1 MHFEIHHFSDK
12 RFHNLLYPHSP
23 TAECRFHVR
32 NNQHAKT
39 HPQRLFQL
47 AAQPA
52 VPAAA
57 RQPHSLWG
65 WLYFCQA
72 IRHRGATA
80 QAYVRAK
87 APRHT
92 HTPFTSLWNVNI
104 SAPVSNKE
112 CRVCLTQS
120 RAGTTLIQQ
129 VLKYTLIHSK
139 NKKKTKIKQSKEAT
153 TAKQHW
159 KKKKQTSRQKTK
171 QKTLKHNNT
180 KQTNK
185 NYYL

>member
-1 MHFEIHHFSDK
+1 MQFEIHHFSDK
-12 RFHNLLYPHSP
+12 RFHNLFYPHSL
-23 TAECRFHVR
+23 TAECRFRVR

-52 VPAAA
+52 APAAT
-57 RQPHSLWG
+57 RQPPVRMAVFPSG
-65 WLYFCQA
+65 YKEQGCYCTG
-72 IRHRGATA
+72 IRQSQSTTT
-80 QAYVRAK
+80 
-87 APRHT
+87 HT

-104 SAPVSNKE
+104 SPPVSNKE
-112 CRVCLTQS
+112 CGVCVTQS
-120 RAGTTLIQQ
+120 RTGTTLIQQ

-139 NKKKTKIKQSKEAT
+139 KKDQNKTIQRSNNSKTT
-153 TAKQHW
+153 L
-159 KKKKQTSRQKTK
+159 KKKKQTSRQKKTK
-171 QKTLKHNNT
+171 QKTLKQNNT